1 MHSDIVGGH
10 NVSFMFLTVCVHDRG
25 RQKVVPSATSHLEI
39 ITILDVSHRVR
50 RGSVF
55 LTGAIDAIYVVSGMG
70 TPWHQMVTY
79 TDVGVLLNSLPF
91 HVTIPSPTSPHSSV

>member
-79 TDVGVLLNSLPF
+79 ADVGVLLNSLPF
-91 HVTIPSPTSPHSSV
+91 HVTIPSPTLPHSSV